1 MKVYMI
7 PAGYDGCA
15 YVRCLLPQIQN
26 GWWGAMSS
34 LRSGKESN
42 EQMLKGAKE
51 ADIVVFQR
59 PMQKEML
66 EAAIILKEMGKKIVF
81 DNDDTYSPLSGVPRL
96 MTEILERQVDGKLQD
111 IHTMLKEFSR
121 IADLVTVSTD
131 FLADEYKDFN
141 SNIKVLPNM
150 VDPDDWDIPKRTEG
164 NKIRIGIVGSSAMN
178 KDSQIL
184 TPILRELRRRDDVQ
198 LVMFGIPALS
208 EEKIRKFYLHEI
220 SYWNTMN
227 VEWQSSVN
235 IADYMSTLN
244 NLELDIMLIP
254 REDNYFN
261 HCKSNLKFLEASMCE
276 IPVVAQGFI
285 DGKSPYQGLADS
297 KYMRIATTQDDWRKQ
312 INELIE
318 DKKLRQEM
326 GMRAKEYVL
335 KNYNIHNTAHL
346 WEEEYK
352 KLCQ

>member
-15 YVRCLLPQIQN
+15 FVRCLLPQIHN
-26 GWWGAMSS
+26 GWWGTMAS

-42 EQMLKGAKE
+42 EKMLEGARA

-66 EAAIILKEMGKKIVF
+66 EAAILLKEMGKKIVF

-96 MTEILERQVDGKLQD
+96 MTEILERQVDGRLQD
-111 IHTMLKEFSR
+111 INTMLKEFSR
-121 IADLVTVSTD
+121 IADLVTVSTE
-131 FLADEYKDFN
+131 FLADEYRDFN
-141 SNIKVLPNM
+141 ANVKVLPNM
-150 VDPDDWDIPKRTEG
+150 VDPDDWDEPKRTAG
-164 NKIRIGIVGSSAMN
+164 NKVRIGIVGSSAMN
-178 KDSQIL
+178 KDSQVL
-184 TPILRELRRRDDVQ
+184 TPILRELGRRDDIQ

-208 EEKIRKFYLHEI
+208 EEKVRKFYLHEI

-227 VEWQSSVN
+227 VEWQPSVN

-261 HCKSNLKFLEASMCE
+261 RCKSNLKFLEASMCE
-276 IPVVAQGFI
+276 IPVIAQGFT
-285 DGKSPYQGLADS
+285 DGKSPYQGKEDS
-297 KYMRIATTQDDWRKQ
+297 KYMRIAVTVDDWRKN
-312 INELIE
+312 IEELIVSKE
-318 DKKLRQEM
+318 VRREM
-326 GMRAKEYVL
+326 GKKAREYVL
-335 KNYNIHNTAHL
+335 NNYQIKNNAHL
-346 WEEEYK
+346 WQKEYQ
-352 KLCQ
+352 KLIQ